1 VVLFGVISI
10 VPSGWE
16 TILCTGKQ
24 RAMCSLASSEYEKEV
39 HAAFTDSLTGLFNH
53 NFAGYVLFRSNH
65 CLYSHILAITLTA
78 R

>member
-1 VVLFGVISI
+1 
-10 VPSGWE
+10 
-16 TILCTGKQ
+16 
-24 RAMCSLASSEYEKEV
+24 MCSLASSEYEKEV